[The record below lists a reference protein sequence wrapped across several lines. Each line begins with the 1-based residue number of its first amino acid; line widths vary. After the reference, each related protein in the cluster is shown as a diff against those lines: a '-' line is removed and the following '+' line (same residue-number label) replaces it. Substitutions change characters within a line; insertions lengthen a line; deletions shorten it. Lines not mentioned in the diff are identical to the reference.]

1 MKITITFINGKKE
14 TANYPHITSTIE
26 LDRIGYGKLHLN
38 GVQSVTMHYG
48 SNQGC
53 FTINN

>member
-1 MKITITFINGKKE
+1 MKITITYTNGKKE
-14 TANYPHITSTIE
+14 TANYPHITSTTK
-26 LDRIGYGKLHLN
+26 LDSIGYSKLQLN
-38 GVQSVTMHYG
+38 EVKSVTMHYG